1 MNNIENK
8 EKGKMLKYLK
18 RIEKDLIELLNMKL
32 EELTLT
38 NRILNSKMVS
48 TNYLQKHI
56 NMKQ

>member
-56 NMKQ
+56 NIKQ